1 MNDRAKESEAEDAL
15 DSQGE
20 MTFVEHLV
28 ELRNRLLRVVIVVAI
43 LLLCLMPFANRLYA
57 VLAAPLLAEMQ
68 MGSSM
73 IATQV
78 ASPFLTP
85 FKLALVAAIL
95 IGMPYILYQFW
106 AFVAPGLYRHEKR
119 LVFPLM
125 VSSSLLFYLGMA
137 FAYYVVFPLMFAF
150 FQAVAPEGVEIM
162 TDISSYLDFVLKI
175 FFAFGLGVRS
185 SDRDRGARMD
195 RVHDPRI
202 AGAEA
207 ALHHR
212 RRIRGRHAVDAPG
225 HDFTDAAG
233 VAGVGAVRA
242 RSDLLQ
248 GLRSAR
254 CGRGRE
260 RRERELIRRVHS
272 APSAIP
278 ASAPRGHS
286 RVRFRRHFR
295 HQGVQSGGFGEHIP
309 AWRELLFGRHKS

>member
-1 MNDRAKESEAEDAL
+1 MSDRAKEPESGGGP

-43 LLLCLMPFANRLYA
+43 LLLCLMPFANHLYA

-85 FKLALVAAIL
+85 FKLALVAAVL

-125 VSSSLLFYLGMA
+125 VSSSFLFYLGMA
-137 FAYYVVFPLMFAF
+137 FAYFVVFPLMFAF

-175 FFAFGLGVRS
+175 FFAFGLAFEVPIATVVLVWTGFTTPESLVRKRPYIIVGAFVVGMLLTPPDMISQTLLALPVWALFELGVVFARLYVRREPNREA
-185 SDRDRGARMD
+185 SD
-195 RVHDPRI
+195 
-202 AGAEA
+202 AGA
-207 ALHHR
+207 
-212 RRIRGRHAVDAPG
+212 
-225 HDFTDAAG
+225 
-233 VAGVGAVRA
+233 
-242 RSDLLQ
+242 S
-248 GLRSAR
+248 
-254 CGRGRE
+254 
-260 RRERELIRRVHS
+260 
-272 APSAIP
+272 
-278 ASAPRGHS
+278 
-286 RVRFRRHFR
+286 
-295 HQGVQSGGFGEHIP
+295 
-309 AWRELLFGRHKS
+309 

>member
-1 MNDRAKESEAEDAL
+1 MTMSERAEESESEEKP

-43 LLLCLMPFANRLYA
+43 LLLALMPFANRLYA

-95 IGMPYILYQFW
+95 IAMPYILYQFW
-106 AFVAPGLYRHEKR
+106 AFVAPGLYRNEKR

-125 VSSSLLFYLGMA
+125 VTSSFLFYLGMT
-137 FAYYVVFPLMFAF
+137 FAYFVVFPLMFAF

-175 FFAFGLGVRS
+175 FFAFGLAFEV
-185 SDRDRGARMD
+185 
-195 RVHDPRI
+195 PI
-202 AGAEA
+202 ATVVLVWTGFTTPEA
-207 ALHHR
+207 LVQKR
-212 RRIRGRHAVDAPG
+212 PYII
-225 HDFTDAAG
+225 
-233 VAGVGAVRA
+233 VGAFVVGMLLTPPDLISQTLLALPVWVLFELGVIFA
-242 RSDLLQ
+242 RSY
-248 GLRSAR
+248 AR
-254 CGRGRE
+254 RDANDE
-260 RRERELIRRVHS
+260 
-272 APSAIP
+272 
-278 ASAPRGHS
+278 ASDAKAG
-286 RVRFRRHFR
+286 
-295 HQGVQSGGFGEHIP
+295 
-309 AWRELLFGRHKS
+309 